1 MVRLLHCDEGVN
13 GFGVNPIGH
22 AARQIKTSQSARLSA
37 RPPKG
42 LVFASRRFSRP
53 AEGLDDGA
61 LMSKLGMHLTQVA
74 PIGCDLVGSNFEG
87 SAIWT

>member
-1 MVRLLHCDEGVN
+1 MVRLLQCDEAVN

-22 AARQIKTSQSARLSA
+22 AASQIKTSQSARLSA

-53 AEGLDDGA
+53 AGGSTLGVKGVIIASRGEP
-61 LMSKLGMHLTQVA
+61 LMVGMRRCEAYFCHYFRN
-74 PIGCDLVGSNFEG
+74 P
-87 SAIWT
+87 